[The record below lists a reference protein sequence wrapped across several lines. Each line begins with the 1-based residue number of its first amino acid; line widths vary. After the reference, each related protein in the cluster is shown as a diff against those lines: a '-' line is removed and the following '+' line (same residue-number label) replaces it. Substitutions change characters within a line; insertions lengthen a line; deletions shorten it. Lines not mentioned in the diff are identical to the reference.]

1 MLNFMQG
8 GIVAV
13 LFLAC
18 GQDDVD
24 RGELFATDLMPLWNF
39 FLRFAGDTGKF
50 CED

>member
-1 MLNFMQG
+1 MQG

-18 GQDDVD
+18 DQDDVD

-39 FLRFAGDTGKF
+39 FTVCRWYW
-50 CED
+50 